1 MKTKKFDCVEMKHKG
16 ARKVYAATRG
26 MTVDEEVMYWR
37 QRTNEARRW
46 LAAPLPL
53 PRLNWARRA
62 DRAETS
68 DTSVCEAALVSS
80 TMAAFF
86 CVPWSMM

>member
-1 MKTKKFDCVEMKHKG
+1 MKTKKFDCVEMKDKG

-46 LAAPLPL
+46 LAEGIGGKPKCGSAVNL
-53 PRLNWARRA
+53 
-62 DRAETS
+62 
-68 DTSVCEAALVSS
+68 
-80 TMAAFF
+80 
-86 CVPWSMM
+86 